1 MIPARPAR
9 AFREIARSWEAFVGS
24 SALTGSV
31 PRPVIARSWQRSR
44 DLGIDPF
51 IERAPTVLTPEEFEA
66 ILAREDLGR
75 AGRRVLDD
83 FSRAVEGTDHV
94 ILLADAQGRIIY
106 SGGHAPLRETL
117 DRLNLAPGGDWAESA
132 VGPNG
137 VGTPIA
143 LGRPEVVF
151 GPEHYCQQW
160 QPWVCYGCPIREP
173 ETGRI
178 VGGVDITGPA
188 RKAHFLGY
196 VLTVS
201 IARSIE
207 QSLAVLGLERREALL
222 AAFRGLERRWPIDG
236 VLVVSERGKVID
248 MNPAAADA
256 LGFGTPV
263 PPDTR
268 LAALA
273 PELWEPVRQV
283 VESGSGR
290 EAAVALRR
298 PGGPERAVLCR
309 VEPVT
314 RDGRLMGSAVILSGR
329 SPAPPRERRS
339 APPGSAPPASRYTF
353 ADLLGEAP
361 ALREVLALAQ
371 AAARAPQDRPILLVG
386 ESGTGKELVAHAI
399 HAESARAEGP
409 FIAVNCAAIP
419 SELVESELFGY
430 APGAFTGAR
439 REGQAGKFEAARRGT
454 IFLDEID
461 SVPLESQGKFLRVLE
476 GAEVLRLGSTAP
488 IRVDVRVVA
497 ASSVDL
503 GQRVREGR
511 FRLDLFHRLAVFEI
525 VLPPLRSR
533 GDDVFRLAEAFL
545 ARECA
550 GAGRPALALSPALVE
565 ALRGYEW
572 PGNVREL
579 QNLCTRWALTVRGG
593 EVLPEHLP
601 PHVRERVPGAGASEG
616 EGGGTL
622 RDAEEVLIRRVLRET
637 GGDVAAAAR
646 RLGIAKT
653 TLYRRLK
660 RWHGAA

>member
-1 MIPARPAR
+1 MIPAHPAR

-24 SALTGSV
+24 SALAGPV
-31 PRPVIARSWQRSR
+31 PRPVIAQSWQRSR

-51 IERAPTVLTPEEFEA
+51 IERAPTALTPEEIEA

-75 AGRRVLDD
+75 AGRQVLDD
-83 FSRAVEGTDHV
+83 FSRAVEGTGHV
-94 ILLADAQGRIIY
+94 ILLADARGRIIH

-137 VGTPIA
+137 IGTPIA

-160 QPWVCYGCPIREP
+160 QPWVCYGCPVREP

-188 RKAHFLGY
+188 RKAHLLGY

-201 IARSIE
+201 IARAIE

-222 AAFRGLERRWPIDG
+222 AAFRRLERRWPVDG
-236 VLVVSERGKVID
+236 VLVVTERGRVID

-256 LGFGTPV
+256 LGVGGPV
-263 PPDTR
+263 PAEAP

-290 EAAVALRR
+290 EAAVALRV
-298 PGGPERAVLCR
+298 PGGSERAVLCR

-314 RDGRLMGSAVILSGR
+314 RDGRLLGSAVVLSGR
-329 SPAPPRERRS
+329 APVPARDRRPAP
-339 APPGSAPPASRYTF
+339 AATRYTF
-353 ADLLGEAP
+353 GDLLGEAP
-361 ALREVLALAQ
+361 AFREVLDLAR
-371 AAARAPQDRPILLVG
+371 AAARAAQDRPILLVG

-409 FIAVNCAAIP
+409 FIAVNCGAIP

-454 IFLDEID
+454 LFLDEID
-461 SVPLESQGKFLRVLE
+461 SVPLASQGKFLRVLE
-476 GAEVLRLGSTAP
+476 GAEVVRLGSAVP

-511 FRLDLFHRLAVFEI
+511 FRLDLFHRLGVFEI
-525 VLPPLRSR
+525 VLPPLRER
-533 GDDVFRLAEAFL
+533 GDDVIRLAEAFL
-545 ARECA
+545 ARECG
-550 GAGRPALALSPALVE
+550 GAERPTLRLSPA
-565 ALRGYEW
+565 AADRLRLYDW

-579 QNLCTRWALTVRGG
+579 ENLCTRWSLTVRGQ

-601 PHVRERVPGAGASEG
+601 AHVRERALAAAAVEESD
-616 EGGGTL
+616 GTL
-622 RDAEEVLIRRVLRET
+622 RDAEDALIRRALRET

-660 RWHGAA
+660 RWNAGAA